1 MLQKEQLQ
9 LLGIAHEP
17 TAAPAAS
24 MKPKV
29 LFFFLEEGSEGEG
42 EEEMGRIRGWSWC
55 YSF

>member
-42 EEEMGRIRGWSWC
+42 EEEMGRIRG
-55 YSF
+55 